1 MQKLYRLLLIAS
13 LPLAL
18 QAQNYHWESDINP
31 VLIDGFHRILLTP
44 EVTSQLRPDLSDI
57 RIFDR
62 SGKERPYL
70 VYKDTAHRGVDRFV
84 SYQIVEKVYRD
95 GCCSHIVVK
104 NTLAD
109 AIDHIVIE
117 VNNAD
122 ARRSMTLSGS
132 RDGKQWFVVKD
143 KYESVTFDSYEQ
155 GSKKTTSLLRFD
167 FPRSEYV
174 FYKFDFD
181 DWRAWWHNF
190 NYPVFV
196 VRAGYIEPTFI
207 PEETLENPTPSI
219 IQTEDLK
226 RKESNIRISFPEG
239 QYVNHLRLTVPRDP
253 KEPADYYRAASLYEI
268 IRKDSAHSEERFLA
282 STILSS
288 LSGNEFNLNRARV
301 KDLVLRISNHDDQPL
316 RLSEAHA
323 FEVKHYLVAELSSS
337 DTYMLR
343 YGCDT
348 LQAPV
353 YDLQYFREKVP
364 LAPRIVNVSGPR
376 DIFVVEGKK
385 ANKKEKGFFNNK
397 SVIWIAIGLV
407 GLILLLMT
415 TRMLRDMKKK

>member
-1 MQKLYRLLLIAS
+1 MKRKLFNLFLI
-13 LPLAL
+13 LAIPAAL
-18 QAQNYHWESDINP
+18 DAQNYHWESDINP

-44 EVTSQLRPDLSDI
+44 EITSQLRPDQADI
-57 RIFDR
+57 RLFD
-62 SGKERPYL
+62 SKGKERPYL

-84 SYQIVEKVYRD
+84 SYQIVEKEYRE

-122 ARRSMTLSGS
+122 ARRQMTLSGS
-132 RDGKQWFVVKD
+132 RDGKQWFAVKD
-143 KYESVTFDSYEQ
+143 KYESVIFDTYEL

-167 FPRSEYV
+167 FPKSEYL

-181 DWRAWWHNF
+181 DWRAWWHNY

-207 PEETLENPTPSI
+207 PEETIETSVPKLSI
-219 IQTEDLK
+219 KEDLK
-226 RKESNIRISFPEG
+226 RKESNIHISFAEG
-239 QYVNHLRLTVPRDP
+239 QYVDHLRLTIPRN
-253 KEPADYYRAASLYEI
+253 KNELTDYYRAASLYEI
-268 IRKDSAHSEERFLA
+268 IRKDSLHAEERYIA

-288 LSGNEFNLNRARV
+288 LSVNELNLSHSKV

-316 RLSEAHA
+316 QVSEIHA
-323 FEVKHYLVAELSSS
+323 FEVKHYLVAELNSAE
-337 DTYMLR
+337 TYLLR

-376 DIFVVEGKK
+376 DIFIVAGKK
-385 ANKKEKGFFNNK
+385 INKKENGFFDNK
-397 SVIWIAIGLV
+397 AVIWIAIALV
-407 GLILLLMT
+407 GLILAFMT
-415 TRMLRDMKKK
+415 TRMLKDMKK